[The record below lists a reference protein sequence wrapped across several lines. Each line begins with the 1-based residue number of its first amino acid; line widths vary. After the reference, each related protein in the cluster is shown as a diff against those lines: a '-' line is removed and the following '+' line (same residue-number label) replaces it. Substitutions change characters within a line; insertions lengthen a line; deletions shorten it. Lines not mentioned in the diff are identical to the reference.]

1 MCADIPA
8 PQDAVELLYRM
19 VRELTADL
27 ELRAVSRKVLAF
39 AIETTGATAG
49 SMMVLDEEGKLVS
62 AIIKDGERLV
72 NNATMQLGAVL
83 EHGLVGWV
91 IRQREPAFVPDTSKD
106 QRWRPATNGQEN
118 DPRSAISVPLIVKDH
133 LVGALTVVHKRPH
146 AFEEKHFLWAR
157 SIGDLA
163 STMVMNALLYDQSR
177 RQAQITRV
185 WAESAMIITST
196 LETEEIIKRMLKQA
210 ETGLQAEAVLL
221 AMANNPNWVVTAASG
236 VLAERLLGTRLLP
249 PEGGKGCPSLENL
262 RSLGA
267 REIACAPM
275 VIDDKSSAALI
286 AINPLEGRFR
296 PDMKTLLHGI
306 ANMAST
312 ALRNARLFE
321 EARNAH
327 RQYRALFN
335 DTLDWIFIT
344 DLKGRIVEANQH
356 AKVETGFSWEEL
368 RSGALSIAK
377 IHHLPDIP
385 LLKDLSA
392 IPSSPP
398 VSYES
403 EAHTPD
409 GNIVPVEVY
418 VRRVRLGNKPHLQWI
433 LRDITER
440 KNLETF
446 RNDLLAMLYHD
457 LRAPLSSI
465 NMSLELLEQVEN
477 EEEREELIDI
487 ARRAAARLKRMTTN
501 MLDLR
506 RLENGQMPLQ
516 YRQVQPQQII
526 KEALDI
532 VSPHLAQRNH
542 TLETALDAN
551 LPPVRADS
559 DVIRRVLVNLL
570 ENAVKYTPAGGHIQ
584 VGATRQGQFVRFWV
598 TDNGPGIPE
607 REQINIFEKYTRGAA
622 KSAAGLG
629 LGLAFARL
637 AVQAHGGKIGL
648 QSTVGEGSTFYF
660 TLPIDEGEN
669 QA

>member
-1 MCADIPA
+1 MCADLPA
-8 PQDAVELLYRM
+8 PQEAIEQLYHM
-19 VRELTADL
+19 MRELTAEL

-49 SMMVLDEEGKLVS
+49 SIMVLDEDGRLVS

-83 EHGLVGWV
+83 EHGLAGWV
-91 IRQREPAFVPDTSKD
+91 IRHREPAFVPDTSKD
-106 QRWRPATNGQEN
+106 ERWQPATLEAS
-118 DPRSAISVPLIVKDH
+118 DLRSAISVPLVVEDH
-133 LVGALTVVHKRPH
+133 LVGALTVVHHRPN
-146 AFEEKHFLWAR
+146 AFTEKHFFWAR

-163 STMVMNALLYDQSR
+163 GTMVMNALLYDRSR

-210 ETGLQAEAVLL
+210 EMGLQAEAVLL
-221 AMANNPNWVVTAASG
+221 AMANASQWVVTDAAG
-236 VLAERLLGTRLLP
+236 VLTERLLGVRLP
-249 PEGGKGCPSLENL
+249 PPEKAHDCPPMEKL

-267 REIACAPM
+267 REIACAPI
-275 VIDDKSSAALI
+275 VIGNEPTGALI

-296 PDMKTLLHGI
+296 ADMTTLLHGI

-321 EARNAH
+321 EATNAH

-344 DLKGRIVEANQH
+344 DLQGKILEANQH

-368 RSGALSIAK
+368 RSGAYSIAD
-377 IHHLPDIP
+377 IHQLPDIP
-385 LLKDLSA
+385 LLEDLSA

-398 VSYES
+398 ISYEA
-403 EAHTPD
+403 EAHTPN
-409 GNIVPVEVY
+409 GETMPVEVY
-418 VRRVRLGNKPHLQWI
+418 VRRVHLNNKPHLQWI

-446 RNDLLAMLYHD
+446 RNDMLAMLYHD
-457 LRAPLSSI
+457 LRAPLGSI
-465 NMSLELLEQVEN
+465 NMSLELLEQAKT
-477 EEEREELIDI
+477 EEERAELIAI
-487 ARRAAARLKRMTTN
+487 ARRAAARLQRMTAN
-501 MLDLR
+501 MLDLG

-516 YRQVQPQQII
+516 YQQVSPQQII
-526 KEALDI
+526 KEALDL
-532 VSPHLAQRNH
+532 VSPHLAQRGH
-542 TLETALDAN
+542 SLETAIEAN
-551 LPPVRADS
+551 LPPVRADN
-559 DVIRRVLVNLL
+559 DVARRVLVNLL
-570 ENAVKYTPAGGHIQ
+570 ENAAKYTPVGGHIQ
-584 VGATRQGQFVRFWV
+584 VGAARQGDFIRFWV

-607 REQINIFEKYTRGAA
+607 GEQIGIFKKYIRGAH
-622 KSAAGLG
+622 KSTTGLG

-637 AVQAHGGKIGL
+637 AVQAHGGEIGL
-648 QSTVGEGSTFYF
+648 QSTLGEGSTFYF
-660 TLPIDEGEN
+660 TLPIDETEN